1 MLMRPALIA
10 VLVLLTGCAS
20 FPEVEAAQQG
30 RVAGVTPALVPMAG
44 LLAQAGPGRA
54 NPNARDALDARA
66 GGLRARAGGL
76 RARAGAMRGPVHDAA
91 TRARLAAAIAAYP
104 ALMGGS

>member
-1 MLMRPALIA
+1 
-10 VLVLLTGCAS
+10 
-20 FPEVEAAQQG
+20 
-30 RVAGVTPALVPMAG
+30 
-44 LLAQAGPGRA
+44 
-54 NPNARDALDARA
+54 
-66 GGLRARAGGL
+66 L

>member
-1 MLMRPALIA
+1 MGRCVLGFMLMRPALIA

-20 FPEVEAAQQG
+20 FPEVETAQQG

-54 NPNARDALDARA
+54 NANARDALD
-66 GGLRARAGGL
+66 ARAGGL

-104 ALMGGS
+104 ALMGG